1 MKRRI
6 RLFAQ
11 ILILL
16 MLGMIG
22 LGILGTASAAEQ
34 ATTTEA
40 VHFTKLVSFLPDAPS
55 GWEGEEPEGM
65 MYTIEE
71 GAWSMAT
78 RSYSKLGEEDITAEA
93 GIMDSAFSTV
103 GWWAAWKG
111 FYAWET
117 TEGYAKTTNV
127 KGFPAWEAYT
137 KDTNDYTLYVGIND
151 RFMVFIQTNSDKD
164 TLYKF
169 ANAIDYDGIAAL
181 APAPAVTGQPTPTT
195 TEETHAEPPT
205 EEGKTPGFEAGF
217 ALVGLLVVV
226 YLVRRDK

>member
-65 MYTIEE
+65 IIPYMWVSTTDLWCLSKPTAIKIRYTNLP
-71 GAWSMAT
+71 M
-78 RSYSKLGEEDITAEA
+78 R
-93 GIMDSAFSTV
+93 
-103 GWWAAWKG
+103 
-111 FYAWET
+111 
-117 TEGYAKTTNV
+117 
-127 KGFPAWEAYT
+127 
-137 KDTNDYTLYVGIND
+137 
-151 RFMVFIQTNSDKD
+151 
-164 TLYKF
+164 
-169 ANAIDYDGIAAL
+169 
-181 APAPAVTGQPTPTT
+181 
-195 TEETHAEPPT
+195 
-205 EEGKTPGFEAGF
+205 
-217 ALVGLLVVV
+217 
-226 YLVRRDK
+226 